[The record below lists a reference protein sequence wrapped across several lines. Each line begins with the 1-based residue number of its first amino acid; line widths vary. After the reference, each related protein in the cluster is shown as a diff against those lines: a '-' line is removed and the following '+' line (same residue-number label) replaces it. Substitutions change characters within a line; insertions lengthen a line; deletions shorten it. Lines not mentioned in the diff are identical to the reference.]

1 MKITVCALVVGAGFG
16 AVTSLANAL
25 SSPYSALG
33 APLAGTV
40 WAGTAKV
47 LSLLV
52 GLGWA
57 WAALAVVMGWLAKT
71 WTRGAV
77 AGALALVAATAAY
90 YPMDALVRD
99 EPLALYWP
107 ELLTW
112 WLASVLFGPV
122 LGVVGAAIERPGV
135 TGLLAG
141 LTVPVGGAAQMIV
154 LPPRPDLAFAREV
167 VLAEAVIWTTLAI
180 GAGWAVYRFWAGKR
194 ARTDSGA
201 PTALSATSAPSR
213 VVPSD
218 NDATTAHLPSGGHTP
233 VAPAPDRPHV
243 TPAAHRP
250 RTGGSGATTG
260 MPSPADRPGARR

>member
-1 MKITVCALVVGAGFG
+1 MVLGLVTGAGFG

-40 WAGTAKV
+40 WASIAKV

-57 WAALAVVMGWLAKT
+57 WAALAVVMGRLART
-71 WTRGAV
+71 WARGAV
-77 AGALALVAATAAY
+77 AAALALMAATAAY

-99 EPLALYWP
+99 EPLSWYWP

-112 WLASVLFGPV
+112 WAASVLFGSV

-141 LTVPVGGAAQMIV
+141 LAVPAGGTAQMIA
-154 LPPRPDLAFAREV
+154 LPPRPGLTFAQETV
-167 VLAEAVIWTTLAI
+167 VAEILIWTTLAV
-180 GAGWAVYRFWAGKR
+180 GAGWAVHRYWV
-194 ARTDSGA
+194 
-201 PTALSATSAPSR
+201 SR
-213 VVPSD
+213 P
-218 NDATTAHLPSGGHTP
+218 AEHLP
-233 VAPAPDRPHV
+233 A
-243 TPAAHRP
+243 
-250 RTGGSGATTG
+250 GS
-260 MPSPADRPGARR
+260 